1 MRKHC
6 ESYAFFKNKASEN
19 CRQLRLTTHE
29 FVKNDTL
36 IDNLSFSH
44 FESISML
51 HYQIEFDDF
60 RQHLIHVTLRFVAN
74 PTQVLSLPTWIPG
87 SYLIREFAKHIESV
101 RAYDEAGRQL
111 QITKFEKNKW
121 RLYNT
126 DHELITVEYD
136 VYAYDLSVRGA
147 YVDQTRLYV
156 NPAVVCLGLEGQ
168 EQSGIEVEVFLPKEL
183 KHFQLATGL
192 VSKSL
197 VKGRYTLKAENYAQL
212 IDAPFELAEQT
223 RFSFVTHDIP
233 HEFVVSGQHVMNT
246 ERMQQDI
253 EKICSTEISMFGS
266 APFKNYT
273 FMTMATGNSYGG
285 LEHPNSTSL
294 ISPRDDL
301 PKAGEP
307 VEPSAAYQRFLGL
320 CSHEYF
326 HSWLVKFI
334 RPENF
339 VNYDL
344 DKEGYTSLL
353 WIFEGFTSYYDD
365 LILYRSGVITQESYL
380 KLLKSQ
386 IDRYLQNPGRFIQSV
401 SESSFDAWIKFYRQD
416 ENSNNAGTSYYN
428 KGSLVALCLDLGLRL
443 RGSSLDALMR
453 RLYENAQKDIQV
465 NERTIFDLCKE
476 LTGDNWIEQINHLIN
491 TTDELPLDQL
501 LPEFGLSYS
510 LKNDQTL
517 AFGLKVVEKAEGL
530 IIQQALR
537 DGVGAKAGLS
547 ANDVII
553 AIDGLKAS
561 EKILTQYAKR
571 QQTAFT
577 VYAFRRDELMQFT
590 IQAGE
595 NDLTT
600 VELNVID
607 QTQLEKWLRA

>member
-1 MRKHC
+1 
-6 ESYAFFKNKASEN
+6 
-19 CRQLRLTTHE
+19 
-29 FVKNDTL
+29 
-36 IDNLSFSH
+36 
-44 FESISML
+44 ML
-51 HYQIEFDDF
+51 HYQIEFDDY
-60 RQHLIHVTLRFVAN
+60 RQHLIHVTLRFIAN

-87 SYLIREFAKHIESV
+87 SYLIREFSKHIESV
-101 RAYDEAGRQL
+101 KAYDEAGRQL
-111 QITKFEKNKW
+111 KINKFEKNKW

-147 YVDQTRLYV
+147 YVDQSRLYV
-156 NPAVVCLGLEGQ
+156 NPACVCLGLQ
-168 EQSGIEVEVFLPKEL
+168 DQQDSAIEVEVFLPEEL

-197 VKGRYTLKAENYAQL
+197 VKGRFTLKADHYAQL

-223 RFSFVTHDIP
+223 RFSFEANGIP
-233 HEFVVSGQHVMNT
+233 HEFVVSGQHAMNA
-246 ERMQQDI
+246 ERMKQDL

-266 APFKNYT
+266 APFEDYT

-294 ISPRDDL
+294 ITPRSDL
-301 PKAGEP
+301 PKQNEP
-307 VEPSAAYQRFLGL
+307 VEPSADYQRFLGL

-339 VNYDL
+339 ANYDL
-344 DKEGYTSLL
+344 DQEGYTSLL

-365 LILYRSGVITQESYL
+365 LILYRSGVISQASYL
-380 KLLKSQ
+380 SLLKGQ

-428 KGSLVALCLDLGLRL
+428 KGCLVALSLDLGLRL

-453 RLYENAQKDIQV
+453 RLYENTQKGIQV
-465 NERTIFDLCKE
+465 NERTIVELCNE
-476 LTGDNWIEQINHLIN
+476 LTGSNWIEQINHLIN

-501 LPEFGLSYS
+501 FPEFGLSYR
-510 LKNDQTL
+510 LKNEKAL
-517 AFGLKVVEKAEGL
+517 PFGLKLVDKPEGVL
-530 IIQQALR
+530 IQQAR
-537 DGVGAKAGLS
+537 REGTGAIAGLS
-547 ANDVII
+547 ANDVIV

-561 EKILTQYAKR
+561 EKLLSQYSK
-571 QQTAFT
+571 QQDRFT
-577 VYAFRRDELMQFT
+577 VYAFRRDEFMQFEL
-590 IQAGE
+590 QGGE
-595 NDLTT
+595 IDLTT
-600 VELNVID
+600 VELTVLD
-607 QTQLEKWLRA
+607 QDKAEKWLNV